1 MISREISRQLIE
13 LFRQYPIVT
22 VTGPRQSGK
31 TVLCRSTFPG
41 LGYADLGMP
50 HERDF
55 AAADP
60 RGFLARL
67 GEGAII
73 DEVQRVPDLLSH
85 LQVTADER
93 GRNGLFVLT
102 GSEDFRFS
110 QAISQSLAGRT
121 AQLHLLPFSLTER
134 RQAGG
139 SGAVDD
145 ILYSGFYPRII
156 DQGLAQ
162 TQALADYFETY
173 VERDVRR
180 IGEIR
185 QLSNFRRFMRL
196 CAGRVG
202 QPVNSSSLGSDAG
215 VSHTT
220 AREWLTILETSYII
234 FQLSPYHAQI
244 RRRLVKSPRL
254 YFCDVGLAAYLIGI
268 ENAGQLATHP
278 LRGALF
284 ENAVVAEALKH
295 GLNRGRQPDLRFF
308 QDAKGLSCALLY
320 PTDHGIAAIDV
331 TAGAT
336 IATDSF
342 RSVHRVAGLVPGV
355 SQEIVVYGGTVRQTR
370 SDSEAIPLGELGGA
384 LEKLEVDREIA
395 GFVDENRVQVP
406 DPDDDHPADENRVQ
420 VPDPDDD
427 HPADEHRAHA
437 SGQDDDHPADEQWVQ
452 ASGQDDVEALMIV
465 HERHIHPTLG
475 RLDSELR
482 GLRTGRFSSFRQSVN
497 VMHGGVIS
505 SDNSLLTARR
515 WKTLMERHFAP
526 GGSALSS
533 TPLQVQHWC
542 ILSDPTAGRG
552 WDQFGVT
559 LSVLWRL
566 DGEQLSRTV
575 EVDGSRIQAL
585 EASIGHADLSS
596 TDPGVDQLVA
606 EVRGRII
613 RRIGELS
620 VDA

>member
-1 MISREISRQLIE
+1 MISRDISRQLIE

-185 QLSNFRRFMRL
+185 QLSHFRRFMRL

-202 QPVNSSSLGSDAG
+202 QPVNLSSLGSDAG

-295 GLNRGRQPDLRFF
+295 RLNRGRQPDLRFF

-406 DPDDDHPADENRVQ
+406 DPDDDHPADE
-420 VPDPDDD
+420 
-427 HPADEHRAHA
+427 HRAHA
-437 SGQDDDHPADEQWVQ
+437 SGQPIPMTTIPRTSTGHTHPARMTTIPRT
-452 ASGQDDVEALMIV
+452 SNGY
-465 HERHIHPTLG
+465 RHP
-475 RLDSELR
+475 
-482 GLRTGRFSSFRQSVN
+482 
-497 VMHGGVIS
+497 
-505 SDNSLLTARR
+505 ARMM
-515 WKTLMERHFAP
+515 WRH
-526 GGSALSS
+526 
-533 TPLQVQHWC
+533 
-542 ILSDPTAGRG
+542 
-552 WDQFGVT
+552 
-559 LSVLWRL
+559 
-566 DGEQLSRTV
+566 
-575 EVDGSRIQAL
+575 
-585 EASIGHADLSS
+585 
-596 TDPGVDQLVA
+596 
-606 EVRGRII
+606 
-613 RRIGELS
+613 
-620 VDA
+620 

>member
-110 QAISQSLAGRT
+110 QAISHSLAGRT

-185 QLSNFRRFMRL
+185 QLSHFRRFMRL

-202 QPVNSSSLGSDAG
+202 QPVNLSSLGSDAG

-295 GLNRGRQPDLRFF
+295 RLNRGRQPDLRFF
-308 QDAKGLSCALLY
+308 QDAKGLECALLY

-406 DPDDDHPADENRVQ
+406 DPDDDHPADE
-420 VPDPDDD
+420 
-427 HPADEHRAHA
+427 HRAHA

-505 SDNSLLTARR
+505 SDNSLTARR

-585 EASIGHADLSS
+585 EASIGHSDLAS